1 MKVNGVAISSV
12 TFATNN
18 ATTLALIAT
27 ELETFAE
34 IESATA
40 V

>member
-1 MKVNGVAISSV
+1 MSSV
-12 TFATNN
+12 TFATDN

-27 ELETFAE
+27 QLETFSE

-40 V
+40 VG